1 MLSRDLN
8 KLELRPQKSLA
19 KVVQDIVRI
28 DENPSALTEV
38 RVPSYTEHVL
48 VRGPLYSD
56 IKVAVVSGGLDA
68 KMSGVMVLAV
78 KLGTKDIDTY
88 HTTLMSK
95 TYTIK
100 GQFGF
105 ATDNHDADGKIWQKS
120 TFDHVTQE
128 KFERVISNMQRS
140 HQKVMLSNSGVD
152 IQSQEAYELA
162 TRGLLRPFGVNIPPL
177 ILDMRCTQF
186 KPPDFELV
194 PLPTQETDIAACC
207 TTQQLNR

>member
-1 MLSRDLN
+1 MSKQARKVWRDLNGLFAVYKPSSLQPKDVKQMVQSVLIEDLN

-140 HQKVMLSNSGVD
+140 HQK
-152 IQSQEAYELA
+152 
-162 TRGLLRPFGVNIPPL
+162 
-177 ILDMRCTQF
+177 
-186 KPPDFELV
+186 
-194 PLPTQETDIAACC
+194 
-207 TTQQLNR
+207 